1 VQRLCQ
7 EKIEIYLFIFCYR
20 EKEMI
25 SGRNISGKSVV
36 TGLLAMTAA
45 AILLTAGLN
54 NSALNSN
61 SNQAVA
67 H

>member
-1 VQRLCQ
+1 
-7 EKIEIYLFIFCYR
+7 
-20 EKEMI
+20 MI